1 MSKALPYSDFRP
13 RLIDVADRVAAFEL
27 IWPIPLI
34 VVGMWGLLEPIVVGI
49 AVVLAV
55 FPWLLRLIVWGRPTQ
70 PAYVTPSLFLFG
82 LSGLVG
88 MWAAYN
94 PQMSWPMFLT
104 LLGSICLFFAFVN
117 TSIHPTR
124 LAEAVVILAGLVAL
138 YFVGQYAHF
147 DYQWETGRLAS
158 LGRITGAVLPNL
170 AVFIPHPNAVAGFL
184 EGTFLLTVVLFWRS
198 RSSERF
204 AWAGLA
210 ALIAYGLLI
219 TQSRGSW
226 LGLGIAIGLGLILS
240 IRNRRIRLITAGG
253 LVAGLGGAIF
263 TVASLVNSGRQVPVI
278 SSALN
283 TADDRWLLYRNSFNL
298 WGDYIFTGIGLG
310 DVFAMIYSRYQLLI
324 QVPYLT
330 YSHNLYLTVGLGMG
344 LLGLIALVWLL
355 LSFYTFVVRVEL
367 SRSLSKRS
375 LPLFRAAW
383 LGVTVIFVHGLT
395 DAPQFSAP
403 GWSMPMLFALL
414 GLSVTIGRRAMFQ
427 AQEGWSPSEPSP
439 RIHLGW
445 TLATIAAI
453 GLIVIGV
460 AFWRPIASLWYA
472 NLGAVYQT
480 RADLSPHLNEY
491 DREVASDKAIVYFA
505 NALDLNQSQ
514 VVANRRFGL
523 MALDKQIFD
532 VAVTYLERAYRQE
545 PLNQATLKALGLA
558 YLWTGQLDSANNLL
572 SQLDD
577 QNDIASEL
585 GVWHWWW
592 GTQDRDD
599 LSQNAAEMQRRLARE
614 D

>member
-1 MSKALPYSDFRP
+1 
-13 RLIDVADRVAAFEL
+13 
-27 IWPIPLI
+27 
-34 VVGMWGLLEPIVVGI
+34 
-49 AVVLAV
+49 
-55 FPWLLRLIVWGRPTQ
+55 
-70 PAYVTPSLFLFG
+70 
-82 LSGLVG
+82 
-88 MWAAYN
+88 
-94 PQMSWPMFLT
+94 
-104 LLGSICLFFAFVN
+104 
-117 TSIHPTR
+117 
-124 LAEAVVILAGLVAL
+124 
-138 YFVGQYAHF
+138 
-147 DYQWETGRLAS
+147 
-158 LGRITGAVLPNL
+158 
-170 AVFIPHPNAVAGFL
+170 
-184 EGTFLLTVVLFWRS
+184 
-198 RSSERF
+198 
-204 AWAGLA
+204 
-210 ALIAYGLLI
+210 
-219 TQSRGSW
+219 
-226 LGLGIAIGLGLILS
+226 
-240 IRNRRIRLITAGG
+240 
-253 LVAGLGGAIF
+253 
-263 TVASLVNSGRQVPVI
+263 
-278 SSALN
+278 
-283 TADDRWLLYRNSFNL
+283 
-298 WGDYIFTGIGLG
+298 
-310 DVFAMIYSRYQLLI
+310 
-324 QVPYLT
+324 
-330 YSHNLYLTVGLGMG
+330 
-344 LLGLIALVWLL
+344 LVWLL

-453 GLIVIGV
+453 GLIVTGV